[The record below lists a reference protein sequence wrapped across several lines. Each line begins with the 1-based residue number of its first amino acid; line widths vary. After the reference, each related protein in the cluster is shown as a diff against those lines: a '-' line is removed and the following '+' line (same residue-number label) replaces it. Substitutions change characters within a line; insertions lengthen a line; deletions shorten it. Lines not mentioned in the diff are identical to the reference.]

1 MEKKLLS
8 LAMLFVGLTLVN
20 ATPQLYLSG
29 AATNPSPV
37 MAGQNFALN
46 FNIMNS
52 GNTDAQ
58 GVTVTISAQPPF
70 SVINPNPTAVSNIP
84 YNNQN
89 PQYPYQIPSNSEY
102 ALPLSIEMH
111 AANNAQAGV
120 YALQM
125 TLTYHD
131 TLGNPYQTVQ
141 TVNVQIGGEPSLS
154 ITASSLN
161 PVQVQPDQTTNAE
174 LLIQNNGADIAQNT
188 EISFQFQG
196 VASTPALD
204 AGTIQPY
211 TSSMIPVSFKFYKNA
226 TIGTI
231 SALASYSDSQGNNF
245 SETIP
250 LNVNFELK
258 QPEFQVE
265 SISSTP
271 SNVYPNNY
279 ASLNVLL
286 YNNGDVDL
294 KNVNLYITSGNVQI
308 QKLSQQ
314 IFLGDVPSKTSQ
326 NFQISFYTPKNSVS
340 GSQFFTVN
348 ATFDYYNQTT
358 YQVFQVPLEIKPIAL
373 FKAETFQPNIY
384 PGESNAN
391 VIVQITNIGSDDARN
406 LIITTNPNFPFT
418 TDAGTRY
425 IQDLKPGQ
433 SQNISFSVS
442 ASSTSAPGSYQL
454 EVDYQ
459 FKDAQQNT
467 QTDYNN
473 IPLSISGMS
482 LTQLIGNYYW
492 IIIVIVIIAIIYFA
506 RMRKKK

>member
-1 MEKKLLS
+1 MIF
-8 LAMLFVGLTLVN
+8 AGLTLVN
-20 ATPQLYLSG
+20 ATPQLYLS
-29 AATNPSPV
+29 ASSTNPSPV
-37 MAGQNFALN
+37 MAGQNFWLQ

-58 GVTVTISAQPPF
+58 GVTITINAQPPF

-84 YNNQN
+84 YNSQSV
-89 PQYPYQIPSNSEY
+89 QYPYQISSNSEY
-102 ALPLSIEMH
+102 VLPMEIEMH
-111 AANNAQAGV
+111 AASNAQAGV

-131 TLGNPYQTVQ
+131 TLGNPYQTIQ
-141 TVNVQIGGEPSLS
+141 TVNIQVGGEPSLS
-154 ITASSLN
+154 ITTSSLN

-196 VASTPALD
+196 VASTPMLN

-211 TSSMIPVSFKFYKNA
+211 TSTMIPVSFKFNKNA

-231 SALASYSDSQGNNF
+231 NALASYSDSQGNNF
-245 SETIP
+245 TQTIP
-250 LNVNFELK
+250 LNVNFEWK
-258 QPEFQVE
+258 QPEFQIE

-271 SNVYPNNY
+271 SNVYPNDY
-279 ASLNVLL
+279 ASLNVLFD
-286 YNNGDVDL
+286 NSGDVDL
-294 KNVNLYITSGNVQI
+294 KNVDLYVSSGNVQV

-326 NFQISFYTPKNSVS
+326 DFQISFYSPKNSTS
-340 GSQFFTVN
+340 GSQFFTIN
-348 ATFDYYNQTT
+348 ATFDYYNQTE
-358 YQVFQVPLEIKPIAL
+358 YQILQVPFEIKPLAM
-373 FKAETFQPNIY
+373 FEAETFQPSIY
-384 PGESNAN
+384 PGASNAN
-391 VIVQITNIGSDDARN
+391 VIVQIKNIGSDDARN

-433 SQNISFSVS
+433 AQNISFSVS
-442 ASSTSAPGSYQL
+442 ASSTSVPGSYQL
-454 EVDYQ
+454 EIDYQ

-482 LTQLIGNYYW
+482 LLQSIINYSW
-492 IIIVIVIIAIIYFA
+492 IIIVIAIIAAIYFT